1 MGRDNLWITFNARVR
16 CVTESKDGLTFGC
29 HVQRPEI
36 LLQQLLS
43 SRKVRDQPICGGA
56 VHIPDGWIKAGTAA
70 ASGAVSLSAVS
81 ASLIA
86 AKSRLQE
93 RQVPLIGLVAA
104 FLLVIQAIHIP
115 FGPGVSAHLL
125 GGALAAVLLGPWLGF
140 LVVAAVVLVETS
152 GLGHGG
158 VATLGANV
166 ALTGLIAC
174 LGGYWLFRG
183 LLILAPRTRR
193 GFLTATAVTSWLTV
207 VLAAAVGSAMITY
220 GGVLGAGQAR
230 PFIGVMVVAHGLVGI
245 AEAVITTAAVGA
257 VMTARPDLMATREL
271 LPATRAAASTR

>member
-1 MGRDNLWITFNARVR
+1 M
-16 CVTESKDGLTFGC
+16 
-29 HVQRPEI
+29 
-36 LLQQLLS
+36 
-43 SRKVRDQPICGGA
+43 
-56 VHIPDGWIKAGTAA
+56 HIPDGWIKAGTAA